1 MSDIQVKNRW
11 TVAELLAAE
20 FPEPK
25 WIIPDLLPAGL
36 SILGGRPKMGK
47 SYFMLQT
54 ACAVGSGG
62 KILNR
67 DVEKGRV
74 LYLAL
79 EDSAGRLKKRIREM
93 GIPADTDITFQLNW
107 PPFQGK
113 GIEYL
118 SSEIEKNGFSLVVVD
133 TFARAIPGVDQD
145 KAEIVGP
152 LIARLQGLTTLHNNG
167 IALIDHTRKPSG
179 MAADP
184 IDDIMSSTAKTAV
197 ADAIFAFY
205 REQGK
210 AGAVLKGRG
219 RDIEEVDIRMIWD
232 RLTYSW
238 QNMENSDEADISE
251 RKADILK
258 ALAELGKSQ
267 VGPIAKAVHQ
277 DASNTRK
284 RLNDM
289 VNAGLL
295 SIEFIDG
302 NNFYS
307 KK

>member
-11 TVAELLAAE
+11 TVAELLEAK
-20 FPEPK
+20 FQEPK
-25 WIIPDLLPAGL
+25 WIIPDLFPAGL

-54 ACAVGSGG
+54 ASAVGSGG
-62 KILNR
+62 IVLNKV
-67 DVEKGRV
+67 VEKGRV

-79 EDSAGRLKKRIREM
+79 EDSASRLKKRIMEM

-113 GIEYL
+113 GIETL
-118 SSEIEKNGFSLVVVD
+118 SNEIEKNGFSLVVVD

-152 LIARLQGLTTLHNNG
+152 LVARLQSLTTLFNNG
-167 IALIDHTRKPSG
+167 IVLIDHTRKPSG
-179 MAADP
+179 LAADP

-219 RDIEEVDIRMIWD
+219 RDIEEIDIKLIWD

-238 QNMENSDEADISE
+238 QIMGNSDELELTDRRAE
-251 RKADILK
+251 ILT
-258 ALAELGKSQ
+258 ALENLGKAQ
-267 VGPIAKAVHQ
+267 AGTIANEVGQNP
-277 DASNTRK
+277 SNTRK

-289 VNAGLL
+289 VNAGMIFMEV
-295 SIEFIDG
+295 IEG
-302 NNFYS
+302 KTYYY